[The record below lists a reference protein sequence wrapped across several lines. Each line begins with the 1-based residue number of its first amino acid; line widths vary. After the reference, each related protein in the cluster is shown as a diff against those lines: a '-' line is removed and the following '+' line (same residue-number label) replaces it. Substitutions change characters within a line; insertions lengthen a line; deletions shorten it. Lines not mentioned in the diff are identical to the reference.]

1 MLGYIIIAI
10 LIFLVGG
17 ANAALLKPENIM
29 QQLYQQQ
36 LWSNMW
42 LSILVILTL
51 GHSLKKK

>member
-10 LIFLVGG
+10 LKFLVGG